1 MTRLAIVLAASQ
13 LLPAAAIPAHVS
25 VDVRVAEPDRSST
38 GWIEFRPDRGAW
50 VALYA
55 MFSDGSVQRVFP
67 ANGCA
72 SHWVDGAETRAVPL
86 VVPRGVCLTNVQAVA
101 SVEWFDPFERWLALK
116 EKRARNAHAKNRTGT
131 VALAASGTSSSVRSR
146 GSGEPELRPG
156 CGEVGDGI
164 IWGVPAH
171 ASRGSSCHSPMG

>member
-1 MTRLAIVLAASQ
+1 MKRLAIVLAASQ
-13 LLPAAAIPAHVS
+13 ILPAAAIAAHVS
-25 VDVRVAEPDRSST
+25 VDVRVAGELERSE

-55 MFSDGSVQRVFP
+55 TFSDGSVQRVFP
-67 ANGCA
+67 VDEGA
-72 SHWVDGAETRAVPL
+72 SHWVDGSETRAVAL

-101 SVEWFDPFERWLALK
+101 SVEWFDPSERWLAS
-116 EKRARNAHAKNRTGT
+116 AHAKNRTRM
-131 VALAASGTSSSVRSR
+131 VAFAAAGTSSSVRGQ

-164 IWGVPAH
+164 NWGVPAH
-171 ASRGSSCHSPMG
+171 TSRGSSCHSPMG